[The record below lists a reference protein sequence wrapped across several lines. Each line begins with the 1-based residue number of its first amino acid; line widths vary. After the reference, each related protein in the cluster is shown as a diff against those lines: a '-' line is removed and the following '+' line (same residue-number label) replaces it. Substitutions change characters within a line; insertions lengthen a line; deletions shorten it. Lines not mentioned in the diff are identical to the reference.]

1 MEYFTEL
8 SLILIGILLS
18 TNADSFK
25 INVFIKLA
33 SYKSSVL
40 GFRTKVRT
48 GGLSVTETVG
58 L

>member
-1 MEYFTEL
+1 MEHFTEL
-8 SLILIGILLS
+8 SLILVGILLS
-18 TNADSFK
+18 TNAHSLK
-25 INVFIKLA
+25 ITVCTKLA
-33 SYKSSVL
+33 SYESNVL